1 MDKKNL
7 PLFFFIVFWV
17 FLISFIH
24 LIFVL
29 SCLLHVWVTIVTMLK
44 RWFYPCDCIGASSK
58 GAVHKNPHCA
68 FTFVAPPNP
77 APRLSFHNN
86 YEPVCSPKKKRLGST
101 ARKKC
106 PQVQLENKMG
116 NVHHAKI
123 SNWILFSLFANN
135 ISATPKR
142 PFFHSLMT
150 NSVHNFLYGILLNSA
165 CVVMLSDCVK
175 VV

>member
-68 FTFVAPPNP
+68 FTFVAPLPPTPPHGCPSTIMMNRSAAQKKKGWGP
-77 APRLSFHNN
+77 LPEKNVLKSSWKTKWGTCTTQKPQIGFCSVCLRITSPPPQKGLSF
-86 YEPVCSPKKKRLGST
+86 
-101 ARKKC
+101 
-106 PQVQLENKMG
+106 
-116 NVHHAKI
+116 
-123 SNWILFSLFANN
+123 
-135 ISATPKR
+135 TPWW
-142 PFFHSLMT
+142 PIQCITFCMAS
-150 NSVHNFLYGILLNSA
+150 Y
-165 CVVMLSDCVK
+165 
-175 VV
+175 